1 MTYQVEK
8 LFNRINTLPEELQEN
23 LVFFWSD
30 DIENE
35 LNFDN
40 RISETSDKLIILAQK
55 ALDEFSQS
63 RTYEKGF
70 DEL

>member
-1 MTYQVEK
+1 MTYQVENLLK
-8 LFNRINTLPEELQEN
+8 RINTLPEELQEN
-23 LVFFWSD
+23 LVFFWNE

-55 ALDEFSQS
+55 ALNEFRQG
-63 RTYEKGF
+63 RTYERGF